1 MLTKKA
7 RLFLSLT
14 AAAPL
19 LFAAACTD
27 NGILNPLGD
36 AAGTYQ
42 LTVYA
47 GKTLVAHYVIQPN
60 DPFFSADA
68 PNGGT
73 LDVTDGT
80 LDLNTNGTYT
90 EINNYVITPTGGS
103 PVQRFFRSQG
113 TWTMNVNDEVTLSS
127 QAENRF
133 VQATWTVDDI
143 NAKET
148 INYQEANGSGAVE
161 SFEYARSR

>member
-14 AAAPL
+14 AATPL

-60 DPFFSADA
+60 DPYFSNDA

-90 EINNYVITPTGGS
+90 ETNNYTITPSGGS

-113 TWTMNVNDEVTLSS
+113 SWTMNVNDEVTLSS
-127 QAENRF
+127 QVESRF
-133 VQATWTVDDI
+133 VTATWTVDDI
-143 NAKET
+143 NGKET
-148 INYQEANGSGAVE
+148 INYQETNGSGVVE
-161 SFEYARSR
+161 SFEYAR

>member
-1 MLTKKA
+1 MLTRKA

-14 AAAPL
+14 AATPM

-27 NGILNPLGD
+27 NGIFNPLSD

-60 DPFFSADA
+60 DPNFPDA

-73 LDVTDGT
+73 LDVVDGS
-80 LDLNTNGTYT
+80 LDLNANGTYT
-90 EINNYVITPTGGS
+90 ETNNYVITPTGGS
-103 PVQRFFRSQG
+103 GVSRFFRSQG
-113 TWTMNVNDEVTLSS
+113 SWAMTNGSEINLSS
-127 QAENRF
+127 QVENRY
-133 VQATWTVDDI
+133 VTGVWTVDTI
-143 NAKET
+143 NGKET
-148 INYQEANGSGAVE
+148 INYQEPNGSGGLD

>member
-14 AAAPL
+14 AATPL

-27 NGILNPLGD
+27 NGILNPLAD
-36 AAGTYQ
+36 AAGQYQ

-47 GKTLVAHYVIQPN
+47 GKTLTAHYVIQPN
-60 DPFFSADA
+60 DPYFSADA

-80 LDLNTNGTYT
+80 LDLNTDGTYT
-90 EINNYVITPTGGS
+90 EINNYIITPSGGS
-103 PVQRFFRSQG
+103 PLQRFFRSQG
-113 TWTMNVNDEVTLSS
+113 SWTMNVNDEVTLSS

-133 VQATWTVDDI
+133 VTATWTVDDV
-143 NAKET
+143 NGKET
-148 INYQEANGSGAVE
+148 INYQEANGTGGVD
-161 SFEYARSR
+161 SFEYARNR